1 MPKVYEKVL
10 SLEQV
15 SHFILYY
22 TQNTAWSIFLT
33 FMNIQLQQAYSVN
46 PTILAVKETPSTYHY
61 GQEIVIV
68 LVIILLK
75 EYVGLIIF

>member
-1 MPKVYEKVL
+1 
-10 SLEQV
+10 
-15 SHFILYY
+15 
-22 TQNTAWSIFLT
+22 
-33 FMNIQLQQAYSVN
+33 MNIQLQQAYSVN